1 MNKEG
6 KIALFLGVCI
16 FWPLPAEKSAR
27 LFFKTQK
34 SSIMQKNYFYLAG
47 GAAVLGVAFA
57 VYWVQT
63 KARRAVE
70 TAVGRDLDK
79 EQKKSV
85 SEIVR
90 SFTLYG
96 DGDKK
101 KLAYLLATA
110 WKESRLKPI
119 AEIRAAPGTAV
130 YDLQNNYWG
139 TGYYGR
145 GLSQLTWRG
154 NYEKFSELLGLPLV
168 ENPDLVLRPEVA
180 ADVLVLGGLRG
191 LFRRDGS
198 GAPYS
203 LGRFLG
209 PSLDDYYGARAVYN
223 GMSSYPAEY
232 AALAREIYAGL

>member
-1 MNKEG
+1 MSKR
-6 KIALFLGVCI
+6 KFALFLGVCMFLAAPSEKPARPI
-16 FWPLPAEKSAR
+16 FEK
-27 LFFKTQK
+27 QNV
-34 SSIMQKNYFYLAG
+34 SIMQKNYLYLAG

-70 TAVGRDLDK
+70 TAVDRDLDA

-85 SEIVR
+85 SEILR
-90 SFTLYG
+90 SFALYG

-110 WKESRLKPI
+110 WKEARLKPI
-119 AEIRAAPGTAV
+119 AEIRAAPGTPV

-154 NYEKFSELLGLPLV
+154 NYEKFGELLGLPLV
-168 ENPDLVLRPEVA
+168 ENPDLVLRPDVA
-180 ADVLVLGGLRG
+180 ADILVLGGLRG

-198 GAPYS
+198 GVPYS

-209 PSLDDYYGARAVYN
+209 PSLDDFYGARAVYN